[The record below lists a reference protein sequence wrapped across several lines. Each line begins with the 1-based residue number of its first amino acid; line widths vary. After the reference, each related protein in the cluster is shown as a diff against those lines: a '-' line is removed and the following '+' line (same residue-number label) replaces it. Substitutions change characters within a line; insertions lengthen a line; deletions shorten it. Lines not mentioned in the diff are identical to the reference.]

1 MLRAEMLTLFDF
13 ATVACFIGMAIGF
26 FLLTDREPRK
36 LLHLLL
42 SGLLFAVANQ
52 LGNAGST
59 LFGLVLILAGLGY
72 SALIIRS

>member
-1 MLRAEMLTLFDF
+1 MLTLFDF
-13 ATVACFIGMAIGF
+13 LTVACFIGVAIAF

-42 SGLLFAVANQ
+42 SGVLFAVANQ

-59 LFGLVLILAGLGY
+59 LFGLILILAGIGY
-72 SALIIRS
+72 SVLVIRG